1 MYDSSRHG
9 RHFGG
14 GRSSALVLALAAGLA
29 GSPAYAQ
36 QDQSPA
42 AMLAPVNVTVTGSRI
57 RGTDVETA
65 QPVFTMNREAI
76 QATGLTSL
84 GDIVGRMPFA
94 ATPEVTSQDS
104 LSSSNDAGGRYAN
117 LRNLG
122 AVRTLVLVNGRRW
135 TTTQGGLT
143 DLSTIPVSIV
153 ERIEVLKDGA
163 SSIYGSDAIGGV
175 INIITTDRF
184 EGASADVLYGVNG
197 KGDGSQK
204 NGHFTWGRSTERSS
218 LILGA
223 SYEDGDPI
231 MDSKRDL
238 TRYSSGPRHPDAGY
252 SMGAYGGVVDP
263 RAPGTP
269 GAGRYG
275 ADGLWTPNR
284 YVIDHPGGLA
294 GNPASLADYHPYD
307 ASSNADKYAT
317 ARDMTFRA
325 GSKLRNLFGT
335 GRYNLTDDIALRGM
349 ASYGVRDS
357 SWRTAGYPLQTSSAR
372 DGDLYIDPANA
383 YNPFPGYE
391 TAFFRRTVEV
401 PRINWS
407 QNKTLHGDI
416 GAEGTFQWNDHT
428 WNWDVT
434 YAYSEA
440 RSRLTASGNINLVNA
455 RKALGATAVVDGQV
469 ACASAADRAAGC
481 LPWNILAGPGATSDA
496 VWNYVSSTG
505 TSHQVT
511 RTNDFTANLT
521 GGLVDLPAGTLRLAG
536 GLEHR
541 NENGRYTPYPAD
553 SAGDTTQLASDPT
566 RGGYIVNEAYL
577 EFDVP
582 LLANLPFA
590 HELAVNASSR
600 YSHYSAFGGGTRSKY
615 SFRWKPFDDL
625 LLRGTYAEGFRAPTV
640 ADLYAGTS
648 ESFESFLDPCDS
660 AYGAAASD
668 ASVRARCA
676 ATGVPTRYR
685 QIDQS
690 GAVIGSTGG
699 GQNPVPFRTGANPAL
714 KPESSITRTAGLVY
728 SPSYLDGL
736 DVTLDYYKIRIRD
749 VITPILAADILNYCY
764 VRNDPTYCGRFTR
777 TADGQIASLNESL
790 ANLGT
795 LRTEGYDLG
804 IRYRLPSTRY
814 GDFTL
819 SSDSTYLKDY
829 SQATSAGSAPR
840 QLAGYMDNMQ
850 GLYRLR
856 TNLSLDWNWK
866 RFGATWTVRYFS
878 GLKDSCWSPAVEC
891 SNPEVINALSGA
903 PGVSNKGAVAFH
915 DLQLRWQAPWNA
927 SFRVGVNNV
936 FARKGPLY
944 YNVSSAGNG
953 SPPYNPGF
961 DIDRYFYVGYQQKF

>member
-1 MYDSSRHG
+1 
-9 RHFGG
+9 
-14 GRSSALVLALAAGLA
+14 
-29 GSPAYAQ
+29 
-36 QDQSPA
+36 
-42 AMLAPVNVTVTGSRI
+42 MLAPVNVTVTGSRI

-84 GDIVGRMPFA
+84 GDIVSRMPFA

-104 LSSSNDAGGRYAN
+104 LSSSNDAGGRFAN

-135 TTTQGGLT
+135 TTSQGGLT

-184 EGASADVLYGVNG
+184 EGASADVFYGVNG

-204 NGHFTWGRSTERSS
+204 NGNFTWGKSTERSS

-223 SYEDGDPI
+223 TYEDGGEL
-231 MDSKRDL
+231 MDRERDL
-238 TRYSSGPRHPDAGY
+238 TRYASGPRHPGDGY
-252 SMGAYGGVVDP
+252 GMGGYGGVVDP
-263 RAPGTP
+263 RAAGTP
-269 GAGRYG
+269 GAGHY
-275 ADGLWTPNR
+275 AQDGLWAPNR
-284 YVIDHPGGLA
+284 YVIDHPGGVA
-294 GNPASLADYHPYD
+294 GNPANLADYHPYD
-307 ASSNADKYAT
+307 ANSNADKYAT
-317 ARDMTFRA
+317 TRDTTFRS
-325 GSKLRNLFGT
+325 GTKLRNLFAT

-349 ASYGVRDS
+349 ASYGARDTR
-357 SWRTAGYPLQTSSAR
+357 WRTAGYPLQSASGR
-372 DGDLYIDPANA
+372 ADGLYIDPANA
-383 YNPFPGYE
+383 YNPFPGYA
-391 TAFFRRTVEV
+391 TSFFRRTVEM
-401 PRINWS
+401 PRVNWS
-407 QNKTLHGDI
+407 QSKTLHGDL
-416 GAEGTFQWNDHT
+416 GAEGTFQWGEHT

-440 RSRLTASGNINLVNA
+440 RSRLVSSGNINLVNA
-455 RKALGATAVVDGQV
+455 RKALGPTAVVNGQV
-469 ACASAADRAAGC
+469 VCANAADRAAGC
-481 LPWNILAGPGATSDA
+481 VPWNILAGPGGTDDA
-496 VWNYVSSTG
+496 VWRYVGSTG

-582 LLANLPFA
+582 LLSNLPLA

-625 LLRGTYAEGFRAPTV
+625 LVRGTYAEGFRAPTV

-660 AYGAAASD
+660 SYGAAASD

-676 ATGVPTRYR
+676 AAGIPARYR

-690 GAVIGSTGG
+690 GAAINSSSG
-699 GQNPVPFRTGANPAL
+699 GQNPIAFRTGANPAL
-714 KPESSITRTAGLVY
+714 KPESSITRTAGIVY
-728 SPSYLDGL
+728 SPSYVDGF
-736 DVTLDYYKIRIRD
+736 DMTLDYYKIAIRD

-777 TADGQIASLNESL
+777 ASDGHIVTLDESL

-804 IRYRLPSTRY
+804 IHYRLPSTRL
-814 GDFTL
+814 GEFTL

-829 SQATSAGSAPR
+829 SQSTSAGAPPR
-840 QLAGYMDNMQ
+840 QLAGYMNNMQ

-856 TNLSLDWNWK
+856 SNLSLDWGWQ

-878 GLKDSCWSPAVEC
+878 GLKDACWSPSVEC
-891 SNPEVINALSGA
+891 TDPGATNALTGA
-903 PGVSNKGAVAFH
+903 AGFSRKGAVAFH
-915 DLQLRWQAPWNA
+915 DLQLRWQAPWNG
-927 SFRVGVNNV
+927 SFRIGVNNL
-936 FARKGPLY
+936 FDRKGPLY

-953 SPPYNPGF
+953 SPPYNPAF
-961 DIDRYFYVGYQQKF
+961 DIDRYFYMGYQQKF

>member
-1 MYDSSRHG
+1 MYVSSRHG

-14 GRSSALVLALAAGLA
+14 GRRSALVLALVGGLA
-29 GSPAYAQ
+29 GTPAHAQ

-84 GDIVGRMPFA
+84 GDIVSRMPFA

-104 LSSSNDAGGRYAN
+104 LSSSNDAGGRFAN

-184 EGASADVLYGVNG
+184 EGATADVFYGVNG

-204 NGHFTWGRSTERSS
+204 NGTFTWGKSTERSS

-223 SYEDGDPI
+223 TYENGDELL
-231 MDSKRDL
+231 DRKRDL
-238 TRYSSGPRHPDAGY
+238 TRYASGPRHPDDGY
-252 SMGAYGGVVDP
+252 GMGGYGGVVDP
-263 RAPGTP
+263 RVAGTP
-269 GAGRYG
+269 GAGRY
-275 ADGLWTPNR
+275 AQDGVWTPNR

-294 GNPASLADYHPYD
+294 GNPANLADYHPYD
-307 ASSNADKYAT
+307 ANSNADKYAT
-317 ARDMTFRA
+317 TRDTTFRS
-325 GSKLRNLFGT
+325 GSKLRNLFAT

-349 ASYGVRDS
+349 ASYGVRDTQ
-357 SWRTAGYPLQTSSAR
+357 WRTAGYPLQSASGR
-372 DGDLYIDPANA
+372 ADGLFIDPANA
-383 YNPFPGYE
+383 YNPFPGYA
-391 TAFFRRTVEV
+391 TSFFRRTVEQ
-401 PRINWS
+401 PRVNWAQS
-407 QNKTLHGDI
+407 KTLHGDI
-416 GAEGTFQWNDHT
+416 GAEGSFAWGEHT

-440 RSRLTASGNINLVNA
+440 RSRLVSSGNINLVNA
-455 RKALGATAVVDGQV
+455 RKALGPTAIVNGQV
-469 ACASAADRAAGC
+469 VCANAADRAAGC
-481 LPWNILAGPGATSDA
+481 VPWNILAGPGGTSDA
-496 VWNYVSSTG
+496 VWQYVGSTG

-511 RTNDFTANLT
+511 RSNDFTANLT

-536 GLEHR
+536 GVEHR

-590 HELAVNASSR
+590 HELAVNASTR

-676 ATGVPTRYR
+676 AAGVPARYR

-690 GAVIGSTGG
+690 GAAINSTGG
-699 GQNPVPFRTGANPAL
+699 GQNPMAFRAGANPAL

-728 SPSYLDGL
+728 SPRYVDGL
-736 DVTLDYYKIRIRD
+736 DVTLDYYKIAIRD

-777 TADGQIASLNESL
+777 ASDGHIVSLDESL

-795 LRTEGYDLG
+795 LRTEGYDIGLH
-804 IRYRLPSTRY
+804 YRLPSTRW
-814 GDFTL
+814 GEFTL

-829 SQATSAGSAPR
+829 SQSTSAGAPPR
-840 QLAGYMDNMQ
+840 QLAGYMNNMQ

-856 TNLSLDWNWK
+856 SNLSLDWGWR

-878 GLKDSCWSPAVEC
+878 GLKDACWSQTVEC
-891 SNPEVINALSGA
+891 SDPEAINALSGA
-903 PGVSNKGAVAFH
+903 AGVSRKGAVAFH
-915 DLQLRWQAPWNA
+915 DLQLRWQAPWNG
-927 SFRVGVNNV
+927 SFRVGVNNL
-936 FARKGPLY
+936 FDRKGPLY

-953 SPPYNPGF
+953 SPPYNPAF